1 MGRHH
6 RDPQAGWPRAAL
18 PAAILFYQLT
28 VSSVALIGASVALGE
43 PGIVAP
49 TASVV
54 AALAYQ
60 AVVVA
65 FASYLAWF
73 WLLRRYPAS
82 DLAPY
87 LFWTP
92 LFGVLAGFLLLGDP
106 LSGHL
111 GAAAALVALGIYLV
125 NR

>member
-1 MGRHH
+1 MGGRV
-6 RDPQAGWPRAAL
+6 PLSPPRM
-18 PAAILFYQLT
+18 LFYQLAI
-28 VSSVALIGASVALGE
+28 SSVALIGASLALRE
-43 PGIVAP
+43 PGVVAA
-49 TASVV
+49 TAPVV

-60 AVVVA
+60 AVAVA

-82 DLAPY
+82 DLAPH

-92 LFGVLAGFLLLGDP
+92 LFGVLAGWALLGDP
-106 LSGHL
+106 LSGNL
-111 GAAAALVALGIYLV
+111 GAAAVLIAVGIYLV

>member
-1 MGRHH
+1 MALT
-6 RDPQAGWPRAAL
+6 PPRM
-18 PAAILFYQLT
+18 LFYQLT

-43 PGIVAP
+43 PGVVAATGP
-49 TASVV
+49 VV

-60 AVVVA
+60 AVIVA

-82 DLAPY
+82 DLAPH

-92 LFGVLAGFLLLGDP
+92 LFGVLAGWALLSDP

-111 GAAAALVALGIYLV
+111 GAAAVLIAVGIYLV

>member
-1 MGRHH
+1 V
-6 RDPQAGWPRAAL
+6 
-18 PAAILFYQLT
+18 I
-28 VSSVALIGASVALGE
+28 
-43 PGIVAP
+43 
-49 TASVV
+49 
-54 AALAYQ
+54 
-60 AVVVA
+60 VA

-92 LFGVLAGFLLLGDP
+92 LAGVLAGRVLLGDP
-106 LSGHL
+106 LSANL

>member
-1 MGRHH
+1 M
-6 RDPQAGWPRAAL
+6 PITPPRML
-18 PAAILFYQLT
+18 LYQLA
-28 VSSVALIGASVALGE
+28 VSSVALVGASLALRE
-43 PGIVAP
+43 PGVVAP
-49 TASVV
+49 TALVL

-60 AVVVA
+60 AVIVA

-73 WLLRRYPAS
+73 WLLGRYPAS

-92 LFGVLAGFLLLGDP
+92 LFGVLAGWLLLGDP
-106 LSGHL
+106 LSGDL
-111 GAAAALVALGIYLV
+111 GAAAVLIAVGIYLV